1 MRQQLREAWSK
12 LITAED
18 YEAHMVAVG
27 QAQAN
32 AALVCE
38 YLQAHPPAPD
48 SALLFAGAGTGQMFD
63 FFSPETVLPF
73 NVTFTEINAGYL
85 NRLRTR
91 LTRFP
96 GLRYAIFVDDLERT
110 ALAKPFDL
118 ALPVLVLQ
126 HVDWHP
132 AVLTLCALTKR
143 KLFLIIQ
150 ENPLELA
157 TAMTANRT
165 IPRTMRVFTQI
176 HPALIPAA
184 ELKSEMRRVG
194 LTESYAAQKLV
205 ADGKKMLA
213 FGFCPT

>member
-1 MRQQLREAWSK
+1 MFPVLGFLVNVSEARLTTATSPMRQQLREAWSK

-91 LTRFP
+91 LARFP

-132 AVLTLCALTKR
+132 AVLTLCPSPNVNFSSSSR
-143 KLFLIIQ
+143 
-150 ENPLELA
+150 
-157 TAMTANRT
+157 RT
-165 IPRTMRVFTQI
+165 RWSSQQP
-176 HPALIPAA
+176 
-184 ELKSEMRRVG
+184 
-194 LTESYAAQKLV
+194 
-205 ADGKKMLA
+205 
-213 FGFCPT
+213 